1 MSKIDLKNLMES
13 MGPALRTNRLRVTSV
28 VLQNPELFPDLL
40 KLSFETD
47 YKLHHKAAWTLE
59 LLLERKL
66 NWILPHIDFFTQN
79 IHKLKN
85 ESAIRPVSKICKW
98 LSEAYVK
105 KSILEFQQL
114 IKLENIEQIIETG
127 FDWMITGTKVATKA
141 YTMDTLFYFGSLPN
155 TEFDWIHMELKNIIL
170 QNSNKESS
178 AYKAHAKQILKMLN

>member
-1 MSKIDLKNLMES
+1 
-13 MGPALRTNRLRVTSV
+13 MGPALRTNRLRVTST

-40 KLSFETD
+40 ELSFETS

-79 IHKLKN
+79 IHKLKH
-85 ESAIRPVSKICKW
+85 ESAIRPISKICKW
-98 LSEAYVK
+98 LAEAYVK

-114 IKLENIEQIIETG
+114 VTLENIEQIIETG
-127 FDWMITGTKVATKA
+127 FDWMITDTKVATKA

-155 TEFDWIHMELKNIIL
+155 EDFDWIHSELKNIIL
-170 QNSNKESS
+170 LNSNQESS
-178 AYKAHAKQILKMLN
+178 GYKAHARQILQLLN